1 MWRKEL
7 DIFRRSV
14 KFRMPKE
21 RPSWK
26 EIARGGSTFTEM
38 RRSRRALFLGSKEE
52 ESREDE
58 WEQMVDEQWLRA
70 RISVANNLHNH
81 IKAASLGDCWR
92 WGKKKS
98 VDWAKEAS
106 IWRKKKGERNERRKW
121 RRNAVAKR
129 RTWSG
134 MGLDSARLRYR
145 NPHSQLSGCAPYG
158 CCTR

>member
-1 MWRKEL
+1 MRRKEL

-14 KFRMPKE
+14 KFRMPKG
-21 RPSWK
+21 SWWK

-38 RRSRRALFLGSKEE
+38 RWSQRTLLFLGSKEKE
-52 ESREDE
+52 LRGDE
-58 WEQMVDEQWLRA
+58 WEQMVDEWWLRD

-81 IKAASLGDCWR
+81 VKAASLEILSRRDER
-92 WGKKKS
+92 RS
-98 VDWAKEAS
+98 VDWTKRAS
-106 IWRKKKGERNERRKW
+106 TDEERTRNEGGKRK
-121 RRNAVAKR
+121 NAVAKR
-129 RTWSG
+129 RTRWNG